1 MKSNIFGYTFK
12 YWRLSVRTPLAIR
25 IVAFLTIAILLSG
38 TAQAQKSGQS
48 IQISYGVVVGSKYVQ
63 EKSTAGRSALVG
75 GAIGLYSARDKSSST
90 KAASA
95 AVGAGLGGRSKAKSE
110 GSREAREY
118 QVKTATG
125 VVVII
130 SDQTEIQVDDC
141 VQLENPGSTNANIRR
156 VASTFCEPE
165 SAEVVAELQDEMLEE
180 AQECVAAK
188 QELSSAETDDAVDRA
203 LRKISILCDT

>member
-1 MKSNIFGYTFK
+1 MKIFQTLVVAIFLIGIFVSG
-12 YWRLSVRTPLAIR
+12 SV
-25 IVAFLTIAILLSG
+25 
-38 TAQAQKSGQS
+38 QAQKSGQS
-48 IQISYGVVVGSKYVQ
+48 IQIQYGTVVSSKYVQ
-63 EKSTAGRSALVG
+63 EKSTAGRSALKG

-95 AVGAGLGGRSKAKSE
+95 AVGAGLAGRNKAKSE

-118 QVKTATG
+118 QVRTATG

-130 SDQTEIQVDDC
+130 SDQVEIHVDDC
-141 VQLENPGSTNANIRR
+141 VQLENPGNTNANIRR
-156 VASTFCEPE
+156 VAATFCEPK
-165 SAEVVAELQDEMLEE
+165 SAEVVADLQDEMLEE

-188 QELSSAETDDAVDRA
+188 QELAGADTDEAVDRA

>member
-1 MKSNIFGYTFK
+1 MKAIKTLVAAIFQVGTFVSG
-12 YWRLSVRTPLAIR
+12 SVL
-25 IVAFLTIAILLSG
+25 
-38 TAQAQKSGQS
+38 AQKSGQS
-48 IQISYGVVVGSKYVQ
+48 IQIQYGNVVSSKYVQ

-95 AVGAGLGGRSKAKSE
+95 AVGAGLAGRNKAKSE

-118 QVKTATG
+118 QVRTATG

-130 SDQTEIQVDDC
+130 SDQTEIHVDDC
-141 VQLENPGSTNANIRR
+141 VQLENPGNTNANIRR
-156 VASTFCEPE
+156 VAATFCEPE
-165 SAEVVAELQDEMLEE
+165 SAEVVADLQDEMLEE

-188 QELSSAETDDAVDRA
+188 QELAGADTDEAVDRA
-203 LRKISILCDT
+203 LRKLSILCDT

>member
-1 MKSNIFGYTFK
+1 MAGP
-12 YWRLSVRTPLAIR
+12 V
-25 IVAFLTIAILLSG
+25 
-38 TAQAQKSGQS
+38 QAQKSGQS
-48 IQISYGVVVGSKYVQ
+48 IQIQYRVVVSSKYVQ

-90 KAASA
+90 KAASS
-95 AVGAGLGGRSKAKSE
+95 AVGAGLAGRNKKKSE

-130 SDQTEIQVDDC
+130 SDQTEIHVDDS
-141 VQLENPGSTNANIRR
+141 VQLENPGNTNANIRR
-156 VASTFCEPE
+156 VAATFCDPA
-165 SAEVVAELQDEMLEE
+165 SAAVVAEVQDEMLEE

-188 QELSSAETDDAVDRA
+188 QELSAADTDEAVDRA
-203 LRKISILCDT
+203 QRKISILCDT

>member
-1 MKSNIFGYTFK
+1 MNTKLVSGIT
-12 YWRLSVRTPLAIR
+12 I
-25 IVAFLTIAILLSG
+25 LTIAAFLIAES
-38 TAQAQKSGQS
+38 AQAQKSGQS
-48 IQISYGVVVGSKYVQ
+48 IQIQYGVVVSSKYVQ
-63 EKSTAGRSALVG
+63 EKSTAGRSALLG
-75 GAIGLYSARDKSSST
+75 GAVGLYSARDKSSST

-95 AVGAGLGGRSKAKSE
+95 AVGAGLAGRNKAKSE

-130 SDQTEIQVDDC
+130 SDQREIQVDDC
-141 VQLENPGSTNANIRR
+141 VQVENPGNTNANIRR
-156 VASTFCEPE
+156 VAATFCEPE

-188 QELSSAETDDAVDRA
+188 QELSAAATDDAVDRA

>member
-1 MKSNIFGYTFK
+1 MKTIQILFAAIFLVGTFVSG
-12 YWRLSVRTPLAIR
+12 SVL
-25 IVAFLTIAILLSG
+25 
-38 TAQAQKSGQS
+38 AQKSGQS
-48 IQISYGVVVGSKYVQ
+48 IQIQYGVVVSSKYVQ
-63 EKSTAGRSALVG
+63 EKSTAGRSALLG

-95 AVGAGLGGRSKAKSE
+95 AVGAGLAGRNKSKSE

-130 SDQTEIQVDDC
+130 SDQVEIHVDDC
-141 VQLENPGSTNANIRR
+141 VQLENPGNTNANIRR
-156 VASTFCEPE
+156 VSSTFCEPE
-165 SAEVVAELQDEMLEE
+165 SAEVIAEVQDEMLEE

-188 QELSSAETDDAVDRA
+188 QELSAADTDAAVDRA
-203 LRKISILCDT
+203 LRKMSIFCDT